1 MSTDLA
7 DAHGGQVVV
16 CSLAGDEYALPIARV
31 REIIRYAKP
40 RSISSRI
47 AWVRGV
53 INLRGR
59 TVPVCDLAARLGAA
73 EHDNTDSR
81 IMIIESS
88 TDVAGVIVDAV
99 SEVTTFDESQIDPL
113 PAGSPDFF
121 QAVAKLDDRLIVVLD
136 PEHMLADIATKT
148 PDQQDNTPALPL
160 PAAA

>member
-40 RSISSRI
+40 RSISSRL

-73 EHDNTDSR
+73 DHDNSDSR

-88 TDVAGVIVDAV
+88 TNVAGVIVDAV
-99 SEVTTFDESQIDPL
+99 SEVTTFDESQVDPL

-121 QAVAKLDDRLIVVLD
+121 RAVAKLDDRLIVVLD
-136 PEHMLADIATKT
+136 PEYMLAGIGAGPPEHEGD
-148 PDQQDNTPALPL
+148 TPALRL

>member
-7 DAHGGQVVV
+7 ETHGGQVVV
-16 CSLAGDEYALPIARV
+16 CSLAGDEYALPITGV

-40 RSISSRI
+40 RSISSRF

-59 TVPVCDLAARLGAA
+59 TVPVCDLAARLGAT
-73 EHDNTDSR
+73 HQDNADSR
-81 IMIIESS
+81 IMIVESS

-99 SEVTTFDESQIDPL
+99 SEVTTFDEGQVDPL

-136 PEHMLADIATKT
+136 PEYMLAGIAAETSGRE
-148 PDQQDNTPALPL
+148 DDTPAPPL